1 MSAVIGKVSAV
12 FTASSSGLV
21 SGVNHSTRALA
32 GLSRSVNSVASSS
45 RALVAIQGAQLF
57 GSITSGAMS
66 YASSLV
72 SMGQAQAQ
80 VIDDQRKLAGRLGFT
95 YGELA
100 GVAHAAGLSGVSMDT
115 VAAAATK
122 ADVALVKAQ
131 GGSKQA
137 QAAFAGLG
145 LDVAKLAAMSPADR
159 FNAIAGA
166 IANIPDAAGRSAA
179 AVALFGRAGAQLL
192 PMFEQGA
199 EGIAAAQAE
208 AERLGLTLTTAQAK
222 DVEEMNDSFTRVQQA
237 VAGVVGQVVSYLSPA
252 VTAISNQFVELVGS
266 IGGAN
271 IGQAIGE
278 ALLQGASFFAGV
290 GDWFIANVGGI
301 WQYASSVWE
310 QAGVVVDLFG
320 RAAAF
325 LGGVWDLAKVGM
337 GTVILGFG
345 KVIEGIAYVAEQIGG
360 YLGFDVSSISAFKD
374 GAAAFNA
381 EVYAGMEASSASAAA
396 NFGRAFGDSAEPV
409 AAAIQGPLTTALDQA
424 ISQARNSAAAVDT
437 PSPGLTQGPQQ
448 STAAAAT
455 EDRAL
460 KAIDS
465 RSSEGIAEM
474 FRLMR
479 GRPNGAAER
488 TAAASERTADAV
500 EDLSAAWDN
509 EVVLGLEG

>member
-1 MSAVIGKVSAV
+1 MSSVIGKVSAV
-12 FTASSSGLV
+12 FTSSASGLV
-21 SGVNHSTRALA
+21 SGVNHSTRALS
-32 GLSRSVNSVASSS
+32 GLQRSVNSVASSS

-57 GSITSGAMS
+57 GSILSGATS
-66 YASSLV
+66 YARSLV
-72 SMGQAQAQ
+72 SVGLAQAQ
-80 VIDDQRKLAGRLGFT
+80 VIDGQRKLAGRLGFT

-100 GVAHAAGLSGVSMDT
+100 GVAHAAGLSGVSMDS
-115 VAAAATK
+115 VANAATK
-122 ADVALVKAQ
+122 ADVALVNAQ
-131 GGSKQA
+131 GGSKAA

-145 LDVAKLAAMSPADR
+145 LDVAQLAAMSPADR
-159 FNAIAGA
+159 FNAIAAA

-222 DVEEMNDSFTRVQQA
+222 DVEAMNDSFTKAQQA
-237 VAGVVGQVVSYLSPA
+237 VSGVVGQVVSYLSPA
-252 VTAISNQFVELVGS
+252 VTAIANQFTELVGS

-278 ALLQGASFFAGV
+278 GLLAGARYFAGV
-290 GDWFIANVGGI
+290 GDWFIANLGGI
-301 WQYASSVWE
+301 WTYASSVWE
-310 QAGVVVDLFG
+310 QAGTVVDLFN

-325 LGGVWDLAKVGM
+325 LGGVWDLAEVGM

-345 KVIEGIAYVAEQIGG
+345 KVIEGIAYVAEQIGS
-360 YLGFDVSSISAFKD
+360 YLGFDVSSLSAFKD

-381 EVYAGMEASSASAAA
+381 EVSAGIVASSASAAE
-396 NFGRAFGDSAEPV
+396 NFGRAFGESGEPV
-409 AAAIQGPLTTALDQA
+409 AAAVAGPLTTALDQA
-424 ISQARNSAAAVDT
+424 IAQAQASAASVDT
-437 PSPGLTQGPQQ
+437 SPV
-448 STAAAAT
+448 STPISSSSPTSAAT

-465 RSSEGIAEM
+465 RSSEGLSEM
-474 FRLMR
+474 FRIMR

-488 TAAASERTADAV
+488 TAAASERIAEGID
-500 EDLSAAWDN
+500 DLIGLQEN
-509 EVVLGLEG
+509 ELVLGLEG

>member
-1 MSAVIGKVSAV
+1 MSAIGKVSAI
-12 FTASSSGLV
+12 FTASTGGLT
-21 SGVNHSTRALA
+21 SGVSRAA
-32 GLSRSVNSVASSS
+32 SSLSRLQGSVNSVASAS

-57 GSITSGAMS
+57 GSVVSGAS
-66 YASSLV
+66 NYVRSLV
-72 SMGQAQAQ
+72 GMGQAQAE
-80 VIDDQRKLAGRLGFT
+80 VIDNQRKLASRLGFT

-100 GVAHAAGLSGVSMDT
+100 GVSHAANLSGVSMEN
-115 VAAAATK
+115 VANAATK
-122 ADVALVKAQ
+122 ADVALVAATN
-131 GGSKQA
+131 GSAAA
-137 QAAFAGLG
+137 QAKFAGLG
-145 LDVAKLAAMSPADR
+145 LSVDQLNAMSPAER

-166 IANIPDAAGRSAA
+166 IANIPDTAQRSAA
-179 AVALFGRAGAQLL
+179 AISLFGKSGAGLL

-208 AERLGLTLTTAQAK
+208 AERLGLTLTMAQAR

-237 VAGVVGQVVSYLSPA
+237 VSGVVGQVVSYLSPA
-252 VTAISNQFVELVGS
+252 VTAIANQFTKLVGNV
-266 IGGAN
+266 GGAN
-271 IGQAIGE
+271 IGQSIGLGILE
-278 ALLQGASFFAGV
+278 GARFFAGI
-290 GDWFIANVGGI
+290 GDWFIANLGSI
-301 WQYASSVWE
+301 WGYVSSVWE
-310 QAGVVVDLFG
+310 QGGVVVDLFG

-360 YLGFDVSSISAFKD
+360 YLGFDVSSLSAFKD

-381 EVYAGMEASSASAAA
+381 EVYAGMQASSASAAA
-396 NFGRAFGDSAEPV
+396 NFDRAFGESGEPV
-409 AAAIQGPLTTALDQA
+409 AAAVAGPLTTALDDA
-424 ISQARNSAAAVDT
+424 IAKAQSSANAVDSTPAAMVTSQNKTAAAV
-437 PSPGLTQGPQQ
+437 
-448 STAAAAT
+448 
-455 EDRAL
+455 EDRQAV

-488 TAAASERTADAV
+488 TAAASERTADAAERMADAA
-500 EDLSAAWDN
+500 ED